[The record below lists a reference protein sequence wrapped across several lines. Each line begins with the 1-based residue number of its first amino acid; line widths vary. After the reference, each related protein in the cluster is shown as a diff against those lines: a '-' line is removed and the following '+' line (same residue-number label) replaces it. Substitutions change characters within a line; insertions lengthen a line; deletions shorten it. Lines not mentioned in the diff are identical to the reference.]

1 MRSIQNSQDR
11 TGCLDLI
18 TNWANKEPQGRE
30 SHRTL
35 TFNEIKTLGNSGLV
49 EIGAHTTSH
58 PVLSSMSTYDQEA
71 EITSGR
77 KALESVI
84 GQPIKVFAYP
94 YGDRGSYTKETTEIL
109 KQNAFK
115 GAVTTLNASIDK
127 NSKIFELPRITIREC
142 TTSQLLENLTHYRQQ
157 SFEFL

>member
-1 MRSIQNSQDR
+1 MRSIQNFQDR
-11 TGCLDLI
+11 TSCLDLI

-30 SHRTL
+30 SQRTL

-49 EIGAHTTSH
+49 EIGAHTASH
-58 PVLSSMSTYDQEA
+58 PVLSSMSIYDQEA

-77 KALESVI
+77 KALEGVI
-84 GQPIKVFAYP
+84 GQPINVFAYP
-94 YGDRGSYTKETTEIL
+94 YGDLGSYTKETAEIL
-109 KQNAFK
+109 KQNSFK

-142 TTSQLLENLTHYRQQ
+142 TTSQLLEKLTHYRQQ
-157 SFEFL
+157 SFQFL